1 MSLTGEGHGR
11 PAPGIPGRPSGG
23 WLSPDGRLRACH
35 DEDCAATAEDILREE
50 IRGGPGE
57 SPAETLRREGWCRVL
72 DEGDVVPGD
81 AALTDAQRSALVA
94 LARGQ
99 RRRSPGWRLMRCRD
113 LLVDAVGA
121 LPQPSGN
128 ARG

>member
-11 PAPGIPGRPSGG
+11 AAPDIPERPSGG
-23 WLSPDGRLRACH
+23 WLSPDGRFRGCR
-35 DEDCAATAEDILREE
+35 DEDCFATAEDIVREE
-50 IRGGPGE
+50 VRGGAGG

-81 AALTDAQRSALVA
+81 ADLTDAQRSALVA

-99 RRRSPGWRLMRCRD
+99 RRRSRGWRLMRCRD
-113 LLVDAVGA
+113 LLVDAVGG

-128 ARG
+128 QRG